1 MEVAANLQRAR
12 TYLQE
17 SRTEMNRVVWPS
29 RQYVI
34 AATLIVLFIVAVFI
48 VFLMGVDAISVNLLD
63 LLVKAF

>member
-1 MEVAANLQRAR
+1 MEIAGNVSKMK

-17 SRTEMNRVVWPS
+17 SQTEMNRVVWPS

-34 AATLIVLFIVAVFI
+34 AATLVVLFIVAVFI
-48 VFLMGVDAISVNLLD
+48 VFLMGVDAVSVNLLD

>member
-1 MEVAANLQRAR
+1 MEVASNIQKFKS
-12 TYLQE
+12 YLQE
-17 SRTEMNRVVWPS
+17 SQSEMNRVAWPS

-48 VFLMGVDAISVNLLD
+48 VFLTGVDSISVNLLD